1 MSMLVN
7 EPDTNY
13 QPVELNSFQGDAV
26 KGNFSK
32 NCLNDLFFSDDNINA
47 LQLGMKNM
55 VANETEGEHIIG
67 KQDET
72 QLRIIMRSIYY
83 QYGLNLDTGILKQV
97 RDLNKKVLDYAV
109 NRILNEIEQYKM
121 YIRDASQM
129 AVPLARSQYESSKG
143 TKVLHRAK
151 LF

>member
-1 MSMLVN
+1 
-7 EPDTNY
+7 
-13 QPVELNSFQGDAV
+13 
-26 KGNFSK
+26 
-32 NCLNDLFFSDDNINA
+32 
-47 LQLGMKNM
+47 MKNM

-83 QYGLNLDTGILKQV
+83 QYGLNLDIGVVKQV

-109 NRILNEIEQYKM
+109 SRILNEIEQYKM

-143 TKVLHRAK
+143 TKVLHRAE